1 MKVVI
6 KKPFEKPVV
15 TEIEEGLTPLQ
26 KLVGGLIDNVYEL
39 DEHNINIWINDEGKI
54 YNLDPNFLVFGGNDI
69 AVGTAVFTG
78 CDSEGGDISLTDEQI
93 TIIKDYLS
101 KRSL

>member
-15 TEIEEGLTPLQ
+15 TEIEKGLKPLQ
-26 KLVGGLIDNVYEL
+26 KLVGGLID
-39 DEHNINIWINDEGKI
+39 
-54 YNLDPNFLVFGGNDI
+54 NLDPNFLVFGGNDI
-69 AVGTAVFTG
+69 VVGTAVFTG
-78 CDSEGGDISLTDEQI
+78 CDNEGGDISLTDEQI